1 MNQQAELNKMCN
13 FTMAIDMCH
22 SITGMMDYFLEVA
35 ERDDDVELHEAIN
48 ETLGLVNDM
57 RDGLLKCQRTI
68 ANKIIVKMGG
78 NGDEEVQD

>member
-1 MNQQAELNKMCN
+1 MNQQAELNKMCG

-22 SITGMMDYFLEVA
+22 SISGMMDYFYTVA
-35 ERDDDVELHEAIN
+35 VREDDAELGEAIN
-48 ETLGLVNDM
+48 ETIGLVNDM